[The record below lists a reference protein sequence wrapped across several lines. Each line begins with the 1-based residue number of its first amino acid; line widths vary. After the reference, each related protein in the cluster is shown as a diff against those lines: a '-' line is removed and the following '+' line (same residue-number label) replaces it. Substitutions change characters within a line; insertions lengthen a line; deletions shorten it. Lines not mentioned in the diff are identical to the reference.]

1 MVSRPMA
8 TNVSINRPRDPNTLS
23 NYHNFLTT
31 HTVANFEID
40 FTRKILDGNVVLSLK
55 PVTDVESAEVVLDTR

>member
-1 MVSRPMA
+1 MA
-8 TNVSINRPRDPNTLS
+8 TNVSINGPRDPNTLS